1 MVQLILISKNMNNCK
16 NINLKSHK
24 EVDNKVKVGNKNLPL
39 KIEIRISNYDYADK
53 VRIKISSDEKVIV
66 DQNLYIADTLI
77 SCGIRQMYGINNLK
91 ASFSIVSQ
99 YSLEVYEHLKK
110 AFKTIL
116 EAILLEAT
124 KGYTKGNV
132 TIDGTFYNYCGMII
146 FSDVIDSPFVD
157 PVDIYFEEPP
167 VVVPELDSIINEIC
181 PTLSTTINPNS
192 GNEICLWVF
201 NPK

>member
-1 MVQLILISKNMNNCK
+1 MVQLILINKNMNNCK
-16 NINLKSHK
+16 NTNPKNHE

-39 KIEIRISNYDYADK
+39 KIEIRISNHDYADMI
-53 VRIKISSDEKVIV
+53 RIKISSDETVIV
-66 DQNLYIADTLI
+66 EQSLYIADTHI

-91 ASFSIVSQ
+91 ASIFEVSQ
-99 YSLEVYEHLKK
+99 YNLEIYEHLKK
-110 AFKTIL
+110 AFKTTL

-132 TIDGTFYNYCGMII
+132 TIDGAFYNYCGMII

-181 PTLSTTINPNS
+181 PTSFTTTNPNS
-192 GNEICLWVF
+192 DNEICLWVF
-201 NPK
+201 NP